1 MVRRST
7 WILLVILAILVGF
20 TWLFQR
26 YQADKT
32 DNTATATP
40 TIALVNI
47 YDLIGKQVN
56 QVDLSD
62 STGDKVV
69 FNRNAESGQ
78 WSITNIPVEPV
89 DSFQI
94 ESNLVQ
100 LFAISAQETL
110 TQTPPLESIGLVTPA
125 YSISMMTAN
134 GETINTYVGSITPIG
149 SGYYL
154 RVGSGPIIVVDKH
167 VMEDVLNML
176 INPPLV
182 AIPTPEITA
191 SETVLPIDSGT
202 PKSPIP

>member
-26 YQADKT
+26 NQANKT
-32 DNTATATP
+32 ENTRTATP

>member
-7 WILLVILAILVGF
+7 GILLAILVILVGF

-26 YQADKT
+26 YQANIT
-32 DNTATATP
+32 DNTATVIP

-47 YDLIGKQVN
+47 YDLTGKQVN
-56 QVDLSD
+56 EVDISD

-69 FNRNAESGQ
+69 FHRKAESDQ
-78 WSITNIPVEPV
+78 WSIANFPVEQA

-94 ESNLVQ
+94 ESNLAQ

-110 TQTPPLESIGLVTPA
+110 TQTPPLDSIGLVTPA
-125 YSISMMTAN
+125 YTISLTTAD

-154 RVGSGPIIVVDKH
+154 RVNSGSISIVGKV
-167 VMEDVLNML
+167 VMDDVLNML
-176 INPPLV
+176 INPPLI
-182 AIPTPEITA
+182 ATPTPEITA
-191 SETVLPIDSGT
+191 TESVSPIVSGT
-202 PKSPIP
+202 PKTPAP